1 MIFNWDD
8 QKNERLKKERG
19 ISFEE
24 IILAIENGRL
34 LNVLANPNPKKYAG
48 QKLYLVVLEDYVVVV
63 PFREEG
69 DEILLITAY
78 PSRKYTKL
86 YFGKEK
92 ASS

>member
-24 IILAIENGRL
+24 IILAIEDGRL
-34 LNVLANPNPKKYAG
+34 LNVLTHPNTKKYAG
-48 QKLYLVVLEDYVVVV
+48 QKLYWVALEDYAVVV

-78 PSRKYTKL
+78 KSRKYTKL
-86 YFGKEK
+86 YFGKEGT
-92 ASS
+92 SS

>member
-8 QKNERLKKERG
+8 RKNERLKKERG

-24 IILAIENGRL
+24 IILAIDNGQL
-34 LNVLANPNPKKYAG
+34 LSVLTHPNPEKYAG
-48 QKLYLVVLEDYVVVV
+48 QKIYLVALDDYVVAV

-86 YFGKEK
+86 YFGKKE
-92 ASS
+92 SSS